1 MAFGFFNPEGQWDV
15 ENKGV
20 KPDVEIELDPKA
32 VAEGY
37 DPQLERAVA
46 IAMEQMKTHPV
57 PQPKRP
63 PYPNYQRP
71 TAPTTGTGAGN

>member
-1 MAFGFFNPEGQWDV
+1 M
-15 ENKGV
+15 
-20 KPDVEIELDPKA
+20 DPKS
-32 VAEGY
+32 VKEGH

-46 IAMEQMKTHPV
+46 VAMEQMKTNPA

-71 TAPTTGTGAGN
+71 VAPSRTTAGGGAANR